1 MSHLAMNSGPIMRA
15 ALIVAASATLAM
27 GLEEPQSVAY
37 ATTAQVRIKLATSQA
52 RLAWATASTC
62 GV

>member
-37 ATTAQVRIKLATSQA
+37 ATAQVRIKLATSQA